1 MNAQELT
8 QAAYAVLA
16 RMPEANVI
24 SISLSRDYDFGP
36 TGHARSVMVASVQ
49 VHAKNWTNAHKIAEV
64 FGLDEA
70 EGYIHGDPSDYYGRS
85 QYRVWRGWVTDGSRL
100 APVSVQVKGSEYI
113 DAEDFDPSEHAP
125 FVPAAPVTSAAAVAV
140 A

>member
-16 RMPEANVI
+16 SMPEADVI

-36 TGHARSVMVASVQ
+36 NGHSRSVEVAKVQ
-49 VHAKNWTNAHKIAEV
+49 VHAKNWTNAQKIAAV
-64 FGLDEA
+64 FGLGEV
-70 EGYIHGDPSDYYGRS
+70 EGYIYGDPNDDYGRS
-85 QYRVWRGWVTDGSRL
+85 QYRTWRGWVTDESRL
-100 APVSVQVKGSEYI
+100 VPVSVQVKGSEYI
-113 DAEDFDPSEHAP
+113 DAEDFEPSEHAP
-125 FVPAAPVTSAAAVAV
+125 SVPTAPVAV